1 MAVNVVGRGMLA
13 RAFGSNDLN
22 ECLFFCSG
30 VSNSSEKNINEFER
44 EKNLLIEKMYF
55 HNDKCFVYFSSIL
68 SSSRSNE
75 YYNHKFEVEEYISK
89 NSKNYLIIRLPQVA
103 GKVLNNTLFPFLV
116 KSIYSGGILKIF
128 TASKRAIVDVDD
140 IYKGFN
146 LIFKSGVRNK
156 VIDFCPN
163 YSFEPIELAQL
174 ISDYLKKDL
183 NVEFIDYESIQEC
196 KPSKI
201 VKEFNLFDSKYVY
214 LSKIVSKYT
223 PEIIELILDDS
234 KQ

>member
-13 RAFGSNDLN
+13 RAFESNDLN
-22 ECLFFCSG
+22 DCLFFCSG
-30 VSNSSEKNINEFER
+30 VSKSSEKNIKEFER
-44 EKNLLIEKMYF
+44 EKTLLIENMDL

-75 YYNHKFEVEEYISK
+75 YYNHKFEIEQYISQ

-116 KSIYSGGILKIF
+116 KSIYSGSILKIF
-128 TASKRAIVDVDD
+128 TTSKRAIVDVDD
-140 IYKGFN
+140 IYEGFN
-146 LIFKSGVRNK
+146 LIFKSGLRNR

-174 ISDYLKKDL
+174 ISSYLKKNL
-183 NVEFIDYESIQEC
+183 NVEYIDCESIQEC
-196 KPSKI
+196 KPSII
-201 VKEFNLFDSKYVY
+201 VKELNLFDTKDVY
-214 LSKIVSKYT
+214 LNKIVSKYT
-223 PEIIELILDDS
+223 PEIIELILDYT